1 MQFLVQMHVFL
12 LNSCTILTRCNDF
25 ETHRNAYFF
34 PAAFD
39 CLSRFPDLS
48 GASGGRRTG
57 ALIMRSQFLTN
68 VAGIFQDL
76 EMRSAFI
83 IVSTFEGVKIKNI
96 FA

>member
-1 MQFLVQMHVFL
+1 MISKHIEMHIF
-12 LNSCTILTRCNDF
+12 
-25 ETHRNAYFF
+25 A
-34 PAAFD
+34 AAFD

-76 EMRSAFI
+76 EIRSAFI
-83 IVSTFEGVKIKNI
+83 IVSTFEGVKIRQVSVSE
-96 FA
+96 